1 MLDKKSEGNTM
12 NSKRNVTAMAVLFLA
27 VHCNPSQGQTPAPT
41 TLVIDLEN
49 VVSYL
54 DDVSDPL
61 KLATNPSVTPR
72 AFTGVKSF
80 AVATMLG
87 DIVAVNGVPAKG
99 TYFSPIRGVEA
110 SPTPS
115 AEGAI
120 ADVTRSAVR
129 EDIFEILKSDGT
141 PIGTIMSLGLAGGPS
156 PPGTASAERGNWTI
170 VGGTG
175 AFFGARGQ
183 VSGVGQG
190 GRAASAA
197 EDPANRRINGGM
209 AVTMIVHLIPMSAP
223 QIVITGDGPAVVHS
237 NDFSQVSASRPA
249 AAGEVLS
256 LFATGLGPA
265 GGVSFGQPFSLSPP
279 AAVNSPVTVTVNGKP
294 ADVLAAVGYPGAVD
308 GYQVNFRIPPDVA
321 KGTAAIQLSAA
332 WITSASVSVAVQ

>member
-1 MLDKKSEGNTM
+1 M
-12 NSKRNVTAMAVLFLA
+12 NSKTSATAVAVLFLA
-27 VHCNPSQGQTPAPT
+27 VHCDVSQGQTPAPT

-54 DDVSDPL
+54 NDVSDPL
-61 KLATNPSVTPR
+61 KIATNPGVTPR
-72 AFTGVKSF
+72 AFTGIKSF

-99 TYFSPIRGVEA
+99 SYFSPLRGLEA

-115 AEGAI
+115 PGGAI

-129 EDIFEILKSDGT
+129 EDIFEILKTDGT
-141 PIGTIMSLGLAGGPS
+141 PVGTIMSLGLAGGPA
-156 PPGTASAERGNWTI
+156 PPGTPSAERGNWAI

-175 AFFGARGQ
+175 AFSGARGQ
-183 VSGVGQG
+183 VSGIGQG
-190 GRAASAA
+190 GRSASAT
-197 EDPANRRINGGM
+197 EDPGNRRTNGGM

-223 QIVITGDGPAVVHS
+223 QIVFTSDGPAIVHS
-237 NDFSQVSASRPA
+237 SNFSQVTASRPA

-265 GGVSFGQPFSLSPP
+265 VGVSIGQPFPSSPP

-294 ADVLAAVGYPGAVD
+294 ADVLAAVGYPGARD
-308 GYQVNFRIPPDVA
+308 GYQVNFRVPPDVA
-321 KGTAAIQLSAA
+321 KGAAAIQLSAA
-332 WITSASVSVAVQ
+332 WISSASVSIAVQ

>member
-1 MLDKKSEGNTM
+1 M
-12 NSKRNVTAMAVLFLA
+12 NSKGNAAAMAVLFLS
-27 VHCNPSQGQTPAPT
+27 VHCNLSQGQTPAPT

-61 KLATNPSVTPR
+61 KLATAPSVTPR

-80 AVATMLG
+80 AVATILG

-99 TYFSPIRGVEA
+99 TYFSPLRGLEA
-110 SPTPS
+110 NPAPSPGT
-115 AEGAI
+115 AI

-141 PIGTIMSLGLAGGPS
+141 AVGTIMSLGLAGGPA
-156 PPGTASAERGNWTI
+156 PPGTPSAERGNWAI

-175 AFFGARGQ
+175 AFLGARGQ
-183 VSGVGQG
+183 VSGTGQG
-190 GRAASAA
+190 GRSASAV
-197 EDPANRRINGGM
+197 EDPANRRTNGGM
-209 AVTMIVHLIPMSAP
+209 AVRMIVHLIPMSAP
-223 QIVITGDGPAVVHS
+223 QIVFTADGPAVVHS
-237 NDFSQVSASRPA
+237 SDFHQVTASRPA
-249 AAGEVLS
+249 AAGEALT

-265 GGVSFGQPFSLSPP
+265 VGVPSGQQFPSSPP
-279 AAVNSPVTVTVNGKP
+279 AAVNSPVTVMVNGKP

-308 GYQVNFRIPPDVA
+308 GYQVNFRVPPDVA
-321 KGTAAIQLSAA
+321 RGAAAIQLSAA
-332 WITSASVSVAVQ
+332 WIRTASVSIAVQ